1 MQLSRAWR
9 VRLIVL
15 IAASLP
21 FVTYMVWLDGGT
33 AGSMV
38 HFYYLPIVTAA
49 IFLGDIA
56 GMATAIVAAVL
67 TVFLPQAR
75 TGEMQPF
82 RDIFVRLCFFYV
94 VAILAARLSG
104 QFRLRAQE
112 SSSLLSVSR
121 AVNSSLRLE
130 DVFRTI
136 VDKAVELLEVKAASI
151 LLLTPDRR
159 HLAFEAAHGL
169 SDEYLSMPPVF
180 LSDEIMSEAIQRKPI
195 IVTHPSE
202 HPWPEWKEH
211 AEREGIKSAA
221 CVPVVMRNVP
231 FGALCVYAGARVQ
244 FSRRAIR
251 ILQAFADEAGI
262 AIANARL
269 YEDIRRNYW
278 DTVRSL
284 TRAIEAK
291 DPYTLG
297 HSERVTEYALRMAH
311 HLRLPPDEIE
321 TIRFGAIL
329 HDVGK
334 IGVAEHVLNN
344 NQALSPQDEILARL
358 HPLIGKSILEPVD
371 FLKPAI
377 AIVLYH
383 HEHLDGSGYPEG
395 LAGDDIP
402 RLARLVAVANAY
414 DELTSATAERLAME
428 RSQALQELE
437 RLAGV
442 YYDPEMVK
450 ALKQVLE
457 PGDETG
463 AD

>member
-1 MQLSRAWR
+1 MRRAL
-9 VRLIVL
+9 LILL

-21 FVTYMVWLDGGT
+21 FVTYTVWLDGGT

-56 GMATAIVAAVL
+56 GMATAIAAAVL

-82 RDIFVRLCFFYV
+82 RDIFVRLCFFYA
-94 VAILAARLSG
+94 VAILSARLSG
-104 QFRLRAQE
+104 QFQLRAQE

-121 AVNSSLRLE
+121 AVNASLRLE
-130 DVFRTI
+130 DLLRTI
-136 VDKAVELLEVKAASI
+136 ADKAVELLEVKAASI
-151 LLLTPDRR
+151 LLLTADGR

-169 SDEYLSMPPVF
+169 SDEYLSTPPVPIT
-180 LSDEIMSEAIQRKPI
+180 DELIADAVASRRPT
-195 IVTHPSE
+195 IVTDVVH
-202 HPWPEWKEH
+202 HLWPQWKER
-211 AEREGIKSAA
+211 AEREGIKAVA
-221 CVPVVMRNVP
+221 CVPVVMREQP
-231 FGALCVYAGARVQ
+231 FGALCVYAGKHVR

-251 ILQAFADEAGI
+251 ILQAFADQAGI

-297 HSERVTEYALRMAH
+297 HSERVTDYALRMAGQ
-311 HLRLPPDEIE
+311 LRLPSDEVEI
-321 TIRFGAIL
+321 IRFGAIL

-344 NQALSPQDEILARL
+344 ARALSPQDEMLARL

-377 AIVLYH
+377 GIVLYH

-395 LAGDDIP
+395 LSGDAMP

-414 DELTSATAERLAME
+414 DQLTSATAERPAME
-428 RSQALQELE
+428 KWEAIAELE
-437 RLAGV
+437 RLAGAR
-442 YYDPEMVK
+442 YDPEMVN
-450 ALKQVLE
+450 ALKAVVE
-457 PGDETG
+457 SGG
-463 AD
+463 V

>member
-1 MQLSRAWR
+1 MQLSWKRR
-9 VRLIVL
+9 VVL
-15 IAASLP
+15 GLTIAASLP
-21 FVTYMVWLDGGT
+21 FITYLVRLDGGT

-38 HFYYLPIVTAA
+38 HFYYVPIVTAA

-56 GMATAIVAAVL
+56 GMATAIAAAIL

-94 VAILAARLSG
+94 VAILAARLSA
-104 QFRLRAQE
+104 QFRMRAQE
-112 SSSLLSVSR
+112 SEGLLSVSR
-121 AVNSSLRLE
+121 AVNASLRLE

-136 VDKAVELLEVKAASI
+136 VDKVMELLEVKAASI
-151 LLLTPDRR
+151 LLLTPDGR
-159 HLAFEAAHGL
+159 HLTFEATRGL
-169 SDEYLSMPPVF
+169 SEEYLNRPPMP
-180 LSDEIMSEAIQRKPI
+180 LSGELIAETVRNLKPI
-195 IVTHPSE
+195 IVTDPAH
-202 HPWPEWKEH
+202 HPWPGWQEY
-211 AEREGIKSAA
+211 AAREGIKSAA
-221 CVPVVMRNVP
+221 CVPVLMRDQP
-231 FGALCVYAGARVQ
+231 FGALCVYAGAGVK

-251 ILQAFADEAGI
+251 VLQALADQAGI

-269 YEDIRRNYW
+269 YEDIRRNYY

-297 HSERVTEYALRMAH
+297 HSERVTDYALSMANQ
-311 HLRLPPDEIE
+311 LRLAPDEIE
-321 TIRFGAIL
+321 IVRFGTIL

-344 NQALSPQDEILARL
+344 DQARSPQEEMLARL

-371 FLKPAI
+371 FLKPAV

-395 LAGDDIP
+395 LSNGEIP
-402 RLARLVAVANAY
+402 RLARLAAVANAY
-414 DELTSATAERLAME
+414 DHLTSPNAERPGLAKA
-428 RSQALQELE
+428 QALRELE
-437 RLAGV
+437 RLADIH
-442 YYDPEMVK
+442 YDAEMVE
-450 ALKQVLE
+450 ALKAAL
-457 PGDETG
+457 GRRDY
-463 AD
+463 

>member
-1 MQLSRAWR
+1 VQLSRRRRAL
-9 VRLIVL
+9 LILL
-15 IAASLP
+15 IAVSLP
-21 FVTYMVWLDGGT
+21 FVTYTVWLDGGT

-38 HFYYLPIVTAA
+38 HFYYVPIITAA

-56 GMATAIVAAVL
+56 GMATAIAAAVL

-82 RDIFVRLCFFYV
+82 RDIFVRLCFFYAI
-94 VAILAARLSG
+94 AILAARLAA
-104 QFRLRAQE
+104 QWQLRAQE

-121 AVNSSLRLE
+121 AVNASLRLE
-130 DVFRTI
+130 DVFHTI

-169 SDEYLSMPPVF
+169 SDEYLSMPPVP
-180 LSDEIMSEAIQRKPI
+180 LTDEIIADAVAYRRPTI
-195 IVTHPSE
+195 ITDAAH
-202 HPWPEWKEH
+202 HPWPQWKEH
-211 AEREGIKSAA
+211 AQREGIKAVA
-221 CVPVVMRNVP
+221 CVPVVMREQP
-231 FGALCVYAGARVQ
+231 FGALCVYAGEHVQ

-251 ILQAFADEAGI
+251 ILQAFADQAGI
-262 AIANARL
+262 ALANARL

-297 HSERVTEYALRMAH
+297 HSERVTEYALRMAGP
-311 HLRLPPDEIE
+311 LRLSSDEVEI
-321 TIRFGAIL
+321 IRFGTIL

-344 NQALSPQDEILARL
+344 GCALSPQDEMLARL

-395 LAGDDIP
+395 LSGDAIP
-402 RLARLVAVANAY
+402 KLARLVAVANAY
-414 DELTSATAERLAME
+414 DQLTSATAERPAME
-428 RSQALQELE
+428 KREAIAELQ
-437 RLAGV
+437 RLAGT
-442 YYDPEMVK
+442 YYDPEMVN
-450 ALKQVLE
+450 ALKAVVE
-457 PGDETG
+457 AGD
-463 AD
+463 D